1 MKITI
6 YELAGLIKDCKAP
19 KNIKYDGQTWE
30 LDYPTGDYFMNG
42 DLRIWLFQEYTH
54 QRSLSGF
61 LNDEV
66 EIIEEP
72 KKIEKIEMYQDEEG
86 HYFLNKQYRKVYVN
100 CDEIDFMVEKFN
112 ELIDEINN
120 LKEND

>member
-1 MKITI
+1 MKIKI
-6 YELAGLIKDCKAP
+6 IDLLVKIANNEEVPKHIKC
-19 KNIKYDGQTWE
+19 NNLNLYW
-30 LDYPTGDYFMNG
+30 
-42 DLRIWLFQEYTH
+42 
-54 QRSLSGF
+54 
-61 LNDEV
+61 NDENYTYDIREDKLYAPFNIFDYSELNNEA

-100 CDEIDFMVEKFN
+100 CDEMDFMVDKFN

-120 LKEND
+120 LKKSDE

>member
-6 YELAGLIKDCKAP
+6 YELLGLVKEGKAP
-19 KNIKYDGQTWE
+19 KEIRYDDTIYE
-30 LDYPTGDYFMNG
+30 YSEVNDFYYCNG
-42 DLRIWLFQEYTH
+42 F
-54 QRSLSGF
+54 SLYRDFAANGNC

-72 KKIEKIEMYQDEEG
+72 KKIKKIEMYQDEEG
-86 HYFLNKQYRKVYVN
+86 HYFLNKQGRKVYVN
-100 CDEIDFMVEKFN
+100 CDEIDFMVDKFN

-120 LKEND
+120 LKEK